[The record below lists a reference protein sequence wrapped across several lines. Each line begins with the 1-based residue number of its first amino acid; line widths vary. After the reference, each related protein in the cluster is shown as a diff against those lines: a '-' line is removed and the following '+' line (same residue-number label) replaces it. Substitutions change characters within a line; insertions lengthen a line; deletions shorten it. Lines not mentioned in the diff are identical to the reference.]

1 MKRPISTYPF
11 PANRL
16 FSANWSFSANRSFS
30 AVRSF
35 SPDRPFSPDQP
46 FSADRPFSVNRPF
59 SANRPFSTYFDLIF
73 IFSVPTTVYQKP
85 LGQIFLKDSAN
96 KTFVIQRQ
104 KQVPNDSKVQMQ
116 HGPSGPNT
124 VHSGPQSNSG
134 PEVRTLSQGPSG
146 PHGQGSHG
154 PGQHGQPHG
163 QGSNSGQP
171 TVTAYESSG
180 YQKQPTRLTSNG
192 TNYEIKG
199 IPSSQSTYS
208 NDQRPHVLSVF
219 PRKSIIQVKYFLILT
234 VPPYC
239 RFKQSRLAL
248 EISEISNKI
257 LICLA
262 E

>member
-1 MKRPISTYPF
+1 MKRPILTYRPCSTNRPF
-11 PANRL
+11 PTNRL
-16 FSANWSFSANRSFS
+16 FSTNRLFPANWPFSANRSFS
-30 AVRSF
+30 IHW
-35 SPDRPFSPDQP
+35 
-46 FSADRPFSVNRPF
+46 PFSVNRSF
-59 SANRPFSTYFDLIF
+59 SANRLFSTKRPFSTDFDLIF

-146 PHGQGSHG
+146 QHGQGPHGQ
-154 PGQHGQPHG
+154 GQHGQPHG

-219 PRKSIIQVKYFLILT
+219 PRKSIIQVISSSILT
-234 VPPYC
+234 VTSYFLYFSPNFYRKFPTK
-239 RFKQSRLAL
+239 F
-248 EISEISNKI
+248 
-257 LICLA
+257 
-262 E
+262 

>member
-1 MKRPISTYPF
+1 
-11 PANRL
+11 
-16 FSANWSFSANRSFS
+16 
-30 AVRSF
+30 
-35 SPDRPFSPDQP
+35 
-46 FSADRPFSVNRPF
+46 
-59 SANRPFSTYFDLIF
+59 
-73 IFSVPTTVYQKP
+73 
-85 LGQIFLKDSAN
+85 
-96 KTFVIQRQ
+96 
-104 KQVPNDSKVQMQ
+104 MQ

-146 PHGQGSHG
+146 PHGQG
-154 PGQHGQPHG
+154 PHGQPHG
-163 QGSNSGQP
+163 QGQHGSTGSNSGQP

-219 PRKSIIQVKYFLILT
+219 PRKSIIQVKNIFHFNSNA
-234 VPPYC
+234 V
-239 RFKQSRLAL
+239 FSVEQSRLEL
-248 EISEISNKI
+248 EISDKI
-257 LICLA
+257 LIYLA

>member
-1 MKRPISTYPF
+1 
-11 PANRL
+11 
-16 FSANWSFSANRSFS
+16 
-30 AVRSF
+30 
-35 SPDRPFSPDQP
+35 
-46 FSADRPFSVNRPF
+46 
-59 SANRPFSTYFDLIF
+59 
-73 IFSVPTTVYQKP
+73 
-85 LGQIFLKDSAN
+85 
-96 KTFVIQRQ
+96 
-104 KQVPNDSKVQMQ
+104 MQ

-124 VHSGPQSNSG
+124 VHSGPQSNSA
-134 PEVRTLSQGPSG
+134 PEVRTINQGPSG
-146 PHGQGSHG
+146 PHGQAPHGS
-154 PGQHGQPHG
+154 GQHGQPHG

-219 PRKSIIQVKYFLILT
+219 PRKSIIQVISSFILT
-234 VPPYC
+234 VTSY
-239 RFKQSRLAL
+239 FFAFSAKFLQ
-248 EISEISNKI
+248 EISDKI